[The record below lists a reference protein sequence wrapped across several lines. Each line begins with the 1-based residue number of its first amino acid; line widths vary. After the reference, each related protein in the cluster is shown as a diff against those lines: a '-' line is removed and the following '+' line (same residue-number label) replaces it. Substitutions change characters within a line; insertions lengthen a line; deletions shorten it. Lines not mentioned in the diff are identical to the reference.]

1 MTKGRRFFIF
11 FSSAGMMTA
20 FLFFT
25 LSVREDKPLEKYS
38 EWFPND
44 RVISMIT
51 EMRNAQNK
59 VYPKRIDFID
69 SAAIAL
75 NSLKLTKLEV
85 LHALKDGDVEF
96 RHNLSKPRQ
105 RPKQYYILIEIND
118 SEYSLLAK
126 IHPSYSEI
134 VQIKR
139 VLGN

>member
-75 NSLKLTKLEV
+75 NS
-85 LHALKDGDVEF
+85 
-96 RHNLSKPRQ
+96 
-105 RPKQYYILIEIND
+105 
-118 SEYSLLAK
+118 
-126 IHPSYSEI
+126 
-134 VQIKR
+134 
-139 VLGN
+139 